1 MILLKSSLIC
11 LFMIVGTFFILMAAI
26 GIYRFPDAYTRA
38 HAASKSST
46 LGILFLLI
54 AVFLYFLFME
64 HSYNARILLGI
75 AFLFLTAPIGGH
87 LLTRAAYF
95 SGVQPSER
103 TKRDELKPIYE
114 EMKKEQRKNRS
125 S

>member
-1 MILLKSSLIC
+1 MILIKSSIIC

-46 LGILFLLI
+46 LGILFVLLG
-54 AVFLYFLFME
+54 VFFYFLFIE
-64 HSYNARILLGI
+64 KAYNARILLGI
-75 AFLFLTAPIGGH
+75 AFLFLTAPIGAH

-95 SGVQPSER
+95 TGVQPSER
-103 TKRDELKPIYE
+103 TKRDELKPVYDE
-114 EMKKEQRKNRS
+114 LKKQQEQER
-125 S
+125 